1 MNQSSSSRSLALRKI
16 IAPLIVLVA
25 AAGIFVGLIN
35 TTPELNT
42 TLKEPVAVAVRA
54 LTVEPETINLK
65 VFSEGNVQPR
75 VETRLIAQVP
85 GEVVYVDE
93 AMLSGGQFQ
102 LGDIL
107 LKLDPRDYKIARD
120 SAQAGI
126 SRSQAEV
133 NFARQEAQRVRAL
146 YGDELASIA
155 DLQRAERLLAVAEA
169 SVTEATAAFERANID
184 LERTVIKAPFKG
196 RVRDESVDVGQFLQ
210 KGANIATVY
219 DTEHLEVRLPLAD
232 AQLAYLD
239 PRYASVGN
247 AGDERAAVMLSAQ
260 FAGTQQTWEA
270 QLTRTEGDISTR
282 SRFLHVIAEVSETT
296 SSNGVQLPIGLFVDA
311 TISGR
316 NAEGLVRIPR
326 TAMRADN
333 TVMVI
338 DQNDQLHFRD
348 VQVFQLTSDAVLV
361 SEGLEK
367 GERVCISP
375 LQFVV
380 DGMPVQ
386 VIN

>member
-133 NFARQEAQRVRAL
+133 HFARQEAQRVRAL

>member
-1 MNQSSSSRSLALRKI
+1 MNQSSSSRSLTLRKI

-25 AAGIFVGLIN
+25 AVGIFVGLVN

-120 SAQAGI
+120 SAQAGV

-133 NFARQEAQRVRAL
+133 NFARQEAERIRAL

-184 LERTVIKAPFKG
+184 LERTVIKAPFNG

-282 SRFLHVIAEVSETT
+282 SRFLHVIAEVTETT
-296 SSNGVQLPIGLFVDA
+296 SSNGVQLPIGLFVGA
-311 TISGR
+311 TILGR

-348 VQVFQLTSDAVLV
+348 VRIFQLTSDTVLV

-386 VIN
+386 VID